1 MLIAQWDDYLSV
13 GHSKI
18 DSQHE
23 RLFVYINK
31 LQESIEKE
39 YALGD
44 LRVLL
49 VDLYRYARY
58 HFAEE
63 ESLMRSSGYPMLN
76 EHISSHNDFLVN
88 IDRFIV
94 DERLDSRSLRADVIT
109 FLVTWIMNHIPY
121 ADQTFFLYL
130 KSQDG
135 RVAE

>member
-1 MLIAQWDDYLSV
+1 MPIAQWDDYLSV
-13 GHSKI
+13 GHGKI

-31 LQESIEKE
+31 LQGSIEKE

-58 HFAEE
+58 HFTEE
-63 ESLMRSSGYPMLN
+63 ESLMRSSGCPMLN
-76 EHISSHNDFLVN
+76 EHISSHNDFLVD
-88 IDRFIV
+88 IDKFIV
-94 DERLDSRSLRADVIT
+94 DERLDSMSLRVDVIT

-121 ADQTFFLYL
+121 VDQNFFMYL
-130 KSQDG
+130 KSQDI
-135 RVAE
+135 